1 MSGDGMSALEF
12 KQMAAED
19 RDWRI
24 FDQLQRG
31 AVKMERLREDMDE
44 LKVCFDGHCA
54 DPAAH
59 HEPQAEKIPGKVKE
73 YKWQIIAVVV
83 TTVSAIILAALG
95 LSGG

>member
-1 MSGDGMSALEF
+1 MSGNGMSALEF
-12 KQMAAED
+12 KQMPPED

-24 FDQLQRG
+24 FDQLQKG
-31 AVKMERLREDMDE
+31 AVKMERLREDVDE
-44 LKVCFDGHCA
+44 LKECFDGHCA
-54 DPAAH
+54 NPAAH
-59 HEPQAEKIPGKVKE
+59 HKPPAEKVPSKVRE